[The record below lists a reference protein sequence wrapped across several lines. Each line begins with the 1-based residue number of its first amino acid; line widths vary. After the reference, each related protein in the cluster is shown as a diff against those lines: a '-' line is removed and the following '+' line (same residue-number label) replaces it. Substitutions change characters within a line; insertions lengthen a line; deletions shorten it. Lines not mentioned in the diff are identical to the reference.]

1 MAPAGTGAFYR
12 EARRGMREG
21 EAETMRVLNFGSL
34 NLDYVYT
41 VDHFVR
47 PGETISSTSRTIK
60 FGGKGLN
67 QSVALARAGAE
78 VAHAGCIG
86 EGGGSLKERLKKDG
100 VDVSALIRT
109 EEMQGHTVIQVNPE
123 GENCIILYGG
133 SNQCITEEQIGRT
146 LQEYAAGDW
155 LVLQNEINLL
165 PEIVEQ
171 AFSRGMRIVLNPSPY
186 DEKLEKVDFHKLSW
200 LLVNEI
206 EAEQITGSDHP
217 DKAWQILHEKYP
229 GLSVL
234 ITLGKRGSVAYAL
247 TEDGTERVTQ
257 EAVRVKAVDTT
268 AAGDTF
274 TGYFIAALMMGK
286 PLKSCMEEAAK
297 ASAISVTRPG
307 AADSIPWRKEIED

>member
-1 MAPAGTGAFYR
+1 
-12 EARRGMREG
+12 
-21 EAETMRVLNFGSL
+21 MRVLNFGSL

-41 VDHFVR
+41 VDHFVM
-47 PGETISSTSRTIK
+47 PGETISSTSRTNK
-60 FGGKGLN
+60 HGGKGLN
-67 QSVALARAGAE
+67 QSVALARAGAD

-86 EGGGSLKERLKKDG
+86 EGGESLKKMLEKEG

-109 EEMQGHTVIQVNPE
+109 EEMQGHTVIQVNPD

-146 LQEYAAGDW
+146 LQEYGAGDW

-206 EAEQITGSDHP
+206 EAEQITGSDDP
-217 DKAWQILHEKYP
+217 DKAWQILHERYP

-234 ITLGKRGSVAYAL
+234 ITLGKRGSVAYAM
-247 TEDGTERVTQ
+247 TKNGTEKVSQ
-257 EAVRVKAVDTT
+257 EAMKVKAVDTT

-274 TGYFIAALMMGK
+274 TGYFVAGLMK
-286 PLKSCMEEAAK
+286 EEPLKACMEEATK

-307 AADSIPWRKEIED
+307 AADSIPTRGEVTDKTRLMQAITT